1 MSSKMKIL
9 FLILVLFGL
18 LLTLQTAGL
27 MIARHADPDSQMIIL
42 FASDPQ
48 QGRYIYRVR
57 PTGQSLRRL
66 TDDTTL
72 LPSYPNWSPD
82 GRRVVFTSAGLGS
95 LRIGTMDAGGRN
107 FRWLTTPPDWAWNPV
122 WSPDGAWLLFLGE
135 RDKVEDLYRIRADGS
150 DEQRLTDDPLV
161 ESEPIWS
168 PDGQWVA
175 FVMSDWDTGENTLI
189 LMRPDGS
196 DRRMLHRQQFGPY
209 ALVWSWDSRSL
220 YYSVRA
226 NNLGVIY
233 RHDMTADESELIHA
247 GPPYFQSITPAP
259 DGQSI
264 AFITQNADDFQFAL
278 WRLDLANH
286 DVEQIGP
293 FGDSYSNLRYSP
305 AGQWLLFIR
314 STLGQPLL
322 LRMRP
327 DGSDVQHIT
336 PLDLNVGGPEWQPII
351 ETAWNAD
358 GLLMIGV
365 GWMGLAWAIGGHLG
379 KS

>member
-1 MSSKMKIL
+1 MRFFRVIIM
-9 FLILVLFGL
+9 LFGL

-27 MIARHADPDSQMIIL
+27 MIARRANPDSQMIAL
-42 FASDPQ
+42 FSSEPPL
-48 QGRYIYRVR
+48 GSYLYRVR

-66 TDDTTL
+66 TDDPAL
-72 LPSYPNWSPD
+72 LPAYPNWSPD
-82 GRRVVFTSAGLGS
+82 GQWVVFTSAAWGD
-95 LRIGTMDAGGRN
+95 LRIGTMDAGGRD

-122 WSPDGAWLLFLGE
+122 WSPDGAWLLFLGR
-135 RDKVEDLYRIRADGS
+135 RDEVEDLYRIRADGS
-150 DEQRLTDDPLV
+150 DEQQLTDDALI

-175 FVMSDWDTGENTLI
+175 FVVSDRATGENSLM

-196 DRRMLHRQQFGPY
+196 NRRMLHRQQFGPY

-226 NNLGVIY
+226 NGLSVIY
-233 RHDMTADESELIHA
+233 RHDMTADQSALIHA
-247 GPPYFQSITPAP
+247 GPPFFQSITPAP

-264 AFITQNADDFQFAL
+264 AFITQNTLDLQFAL
-278 WRLDLANH
+278 WRLDLASR

-293 FGDSYSNLRYSP
+293 FADNYGNLRYSP
-305 AGQWLLFIR
+305 AGQWLMFIR
-314 STLGQPLL
+314 RTPGQSLL

-327 DGSDVQHIT
+327 DGSEVQRIT
-336 PLDLNVGGPEWQPII
+336 PLDLPVGGAEWQPII
-351 ETAWNAD
+351 KTAWNAD

-365 GWMGLAWAIGGHLG
+365 GLMGLAWAVGGHLG
-379 KS
+379 KF

>member
-1 MSSKMKIL
+1 MRFFRVIIMM
-9 FLILVLFGL
+9 FGL
-18 LLTLQTAGL
+18 LLTMHTAGL
-27 MIARHADPDSQMIIL
+27 MVARRADPDSQMIIL
-42 FASDPQ
+42 FSSEPPQ
-48 QGRYIYRVR
+48 GSHIYRVR

-66 TDDTTL
+66 TDDPAL

-82 GRRVVFTSAGLGS
+82 GQHVVFTSAALGD
-95 LRIGTMDAGGRN
+95 LRIGTMDADGRN

-122 WSPDGAWLLFLGE
+122 WSPDEAWLMFLGR
-135 RDKVEDLYRIRADGS
+135 RDEVENLYRIRADGN
-150 DEQRLTDDPLV
+150 DEQRLTDGPLV

-175 FVMSDWDTGENTLI
+175 FVLSDRATGENSLM

-226 NNLGVIY
+226 NGLGIIY
-233 RHDMTADESELIHA
+233 RHDMTADQSELIHA

-264 AFITQNADDFQFAL
+264 AFITQNTDDIQFAL
-278 WRLDLANH
+278 WRLDLPSR
-286 DVEQIGP
+286 DVEQIAP
-293 FGDSYSNLRYSP
+293 FADNYGNLRYSP

-314 STLGQPLL
+314 RTPGQSLL

-327 DGSDVQHIT
+327 DGSDVQRIT
-336 PLDLNVGGPEWQPII
+336 PLDLTVGGAEWQPII
-351 ETAWNAD
+351 ETAWNAG

-365 GWMGLAWAIGGHLG
+365 GSMGLAWAVGGYLG

>member
-1 MSSKMKIL
+1 MKVL
-9 FLILVLFGL
+9 FLRLVLFGL

-27 MIARHADPDSQMIIL
+27 MIARHADPDSQMIVL
-42 FASDPQ
+42 FSSEPPL
-48 QGRYIYRVR
+48 GSYLYRVR

-66 TDDTTL
+66 TDDPAL
-72 LPSYPNWSPD
+72 LPAYPNWSPD

-95 LRIGTMDAGGRN
+95 LRIGTMDADGRN

-122 WSPDGAWLLFLGE
+122 WSPDGAWVLFLGR
-135 RDKVEDLYRIRADGS
+135 RDEIEDLYRIRADGS
-150 DEQRLTDDPLV
+150 DEQRLTDDALI

-175 FVMSDWDTGENTLI
+175 FVMSDWDTGENSLM

-196 DRRMLHRQQFGPY
+196 NQRMLHRQQHGPY

-226 NNLGVIY
+226 NNLSVIY
-233 RHDMTADESELIHA
+233 RHDMTADQSALIHA

-264 AFITQNADDFQFAL
+264 AFITQNTDDIQFAV
-278 WRLDLANH
+278 WRLDLASR

-293 FGDSYSNLRYSP
+293 FTDNYGNLRYSP
-305 AGQWLLFIR
+305 AGQWLMFIR
-314 STLGQPLL
+314 RTPSQSLL
-322 LRMRP
+322 LQMRP
-327 DGSDVQHIT
+327 DGSEVQRIT
-336 PLDLNVGGPEWQPII
+336 PMDLPLGGAEWQPII
-351 ETAWNAD
+351 ETTWNAD

-365 GWMGLAWAIGGHLG
+365 GLMGLAWVVGEPLG
-379 KS
+379 KF